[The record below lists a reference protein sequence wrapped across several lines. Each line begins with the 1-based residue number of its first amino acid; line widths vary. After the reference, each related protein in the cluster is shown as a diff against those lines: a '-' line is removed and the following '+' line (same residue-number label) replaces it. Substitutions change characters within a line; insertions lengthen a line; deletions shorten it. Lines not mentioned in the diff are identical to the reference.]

1 MITIILTRFPLSS
14 EALGP
19 RVVLYEF
26 LGADVSLGPWEP
38 LAQTK
43 TSSTQFCYSY
53 QSTGLKFFFETI
65 SLYLVRRRNYL
76 SSFITLPNPEEMSF
90 IITN

>member
-26 LGADVSLGPWEP
+26 WVGICHWDPEP
-38 LAQTK
+38 LARTK
-43 TSSTQFCYSY
+43 TSSAQFFYSLPD
-53 QSTGLKFFFETI
+53 QTGLKLFFETI
-65 SLYLVRRRNYL
+65 SLSLL
-76 SSFITLPNPEEMSF
+76 TTFIFDKIAKS
-90 IITN
+90 

>member
-26 LGADVSLGPWEP
+26 LGEDVSLGPWEP
-38 LAQTK
+38 LAHTK
-43 TSSTQFCYSY
+43 TSSAQFCYSY
-53 QSTGLKFFFETI
+53 QTKLVLNSFLKQFLCI
-65 SLYLVRRRNYL
+65 
-76 SSFITLPNPEEMSF
+76 
-90 IITN
+90 

>member
-1 MITIILTRFPLSS
+1 MNFWVGMCHWDP
-14 EALGP
+14 
-19 RVVLYEF
+19 
-26 LGADVSLGPWEP
+26 EP
-38 LAQTK
+38 LAHTK
-43 TSSTQFCYSY
+43 TSSAQFCYSLPH
-53 QSTGLKFFFETI
+53 QTGLKLFFETI

>member
-53 QSTGLKFFFETI
+53 QTKLVLNSFLKQFLRI
-65 SLYLVRRRNYL
+65 
-76 SSFITLPNPEEMSF
+76 
-90 IITN
+90 